1 MEKAKV
7 LSTMCNL
14 HFLMEMVNN
23 KNEMP
28 NMQKENNRKNKQKPS
43 HNLIKRSR
51 PHTINAYNHQ
61 QLETT
66 RISQWLES
74 PTPLP
79 SFIVIIIA
87 K

>member
-1 MEKAKV
+1 MLDEGKV
-7 LSTMCNL
+7 LSTMC
-14 HFLMEMVNN
+14 N

-28 NMQKENNRKNKQKPS
+28 NMQKENKRKNKQKLS
-43 HNLIKRSR
+43 HRSNLIKRSR